1 MYAFYVIF
9 RNNLHKLKMN
19 VYPYVL
25 FYVYKL
31 VPYTY
36 FYNYFELILCIIE
49 GPKSLLADPNV
60 QTPYFEKAIMFLQ
73 NSLYTE
79 GFVLRKSSGPVLMGT
94 HTEKASG
101 QECQRLY

>member
-1 MYAFYVIF
+1 
-9 RNNLHKLKMN
+9 MN

-73 NSLYTE
+73 NSLYKRALFL
-79 GFVLRKSSGPVLMGT
+79 G
-94 HTEKASG
+94 KALAL
-101 QECQRLY
+101 C